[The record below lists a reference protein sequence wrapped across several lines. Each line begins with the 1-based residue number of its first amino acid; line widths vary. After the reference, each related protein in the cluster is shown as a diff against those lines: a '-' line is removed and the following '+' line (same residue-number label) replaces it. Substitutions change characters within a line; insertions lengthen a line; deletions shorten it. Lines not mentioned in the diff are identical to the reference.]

1 MKSLAAA
8 LPTGKTMASISI
20 QSFFDPA
27 TYTVTYVLA
36 DPPSQ
41 QAAIIDSVLDYDPKS
56 GRTSHDRAD
65 KVIQF
70 RF

>member
-1 MKSLAAA
+1 MKARATA

-20 QSFFDPA
+20 QSFSDPA
-27 TYTVTYVLA
+27 TNTVTYVLA
-36 DPPSQ
+36 DPPSR
-41 QAAIIDSVLDYDPKS
+41 QAAIIDSVLDYDPES
-56 GRTSHDRAD
+56 GPTSCDRTD